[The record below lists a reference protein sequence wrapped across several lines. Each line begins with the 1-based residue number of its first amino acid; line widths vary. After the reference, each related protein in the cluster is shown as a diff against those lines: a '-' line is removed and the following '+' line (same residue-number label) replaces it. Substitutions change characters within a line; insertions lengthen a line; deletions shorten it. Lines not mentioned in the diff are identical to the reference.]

1 MDRVAAF
8 LSEKTPR
15 RFVAITSFVG
25 VLYLFRHLALLLV
38 FFVTFERLLGWGA
51 RSVAARA
58 GLSRKKSLLLLVLGI
73 VVVLGLGAWLGI
85 GKTIRTVASVQE
97 SFPDRLAE

>member
-15 RFVAITSFVG
+15 RFMAIAAFVG

-38 FFVTFERLLGWGA
+38 FFVTFERALGWGSRTIA
-51 RSVAARA
+51 RHS
-58 GLSRKKSLLLLVLGI
+58 GLPRKKSLLVLLLA
-73 VVVLGLGAWLGI
+73 VVVLFGLGAWMGI
-85 GKTIRTVASVQE
+85 GKTIRTVAVVQD
-97 SFPDRLAE
+97 SFPDRLE